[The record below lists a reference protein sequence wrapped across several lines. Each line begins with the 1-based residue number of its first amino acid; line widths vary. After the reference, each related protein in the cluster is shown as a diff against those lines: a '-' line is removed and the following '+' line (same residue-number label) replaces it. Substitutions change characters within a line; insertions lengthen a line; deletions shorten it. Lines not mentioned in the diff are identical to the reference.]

1 MSCKGLTGKAL
12 IACQLKAQKKSKYK
26 SSPPEKGDMYYD
38 NQYYDKSHMRK
49 TKKPS
54 MKDLPL
60 GSSPRMEE
68 YGKRGWKADATVS
81 KKLKKS
87 KGKSKK

>member
-1 MSCKGLTGKAL
+1 MKRINRKGLKSLSTKGPKN
-12 IACQLKAQKKSKYK
+12 SKYK

-81 KKLKKS
+81 KKLKKL

>member
-1 MSCKGLTGKAL
+1 
-12 IACQLKAQKKSKYK
+12 
-26 SSPPEKGDMYYD
+26 
-38 NQYYDKSHMRK
+38 
-49 TKKPS
+49 

-87 KGKSKK
+87 KSKAKK

>member
-1 MSCKGLTGKAL
+1 
-12 IACQLKAQKKSKYK
+12 
-26 SSPPEKGDMYYD
+26 
-38 NQYYDKSHMRK
+38 MRK

-87 KGKSKK
+87 KSKAKK